1 MKREHTLLLVGIAIK
16 TAIVWGAVA
25 LLTHIIPYEGNF
37 PYGEILNEY
46 APSFLRPLANFDGL
60 HYILIARMGY
70 SQYEQAFF
78 PLFPS
83 LIHIVASLLQ
93 RNYLLAGILI
103 ANISFILGVLLLYA
117 TSKHLLE
124 KGNRFWFISLYLS
137 FPTAFFFNTLYTESV
152 FLLFVTLA
160 LLLLIKQHYAVV
172 AALLGASLTRLT
184 GVFLF
189 FPAVLIAT
197 QHKQKRWLSIISVS
211 APLIGL
217 LLYMAYLWYTTGDPL
232 YFFTAQ
238 PAFGANRS
246 TNLILLPQ
254 VYYRYLRILTTAD
267 LSVAYGVAV
276 IEVTLFTIMFV
287 AVCLEGWYLFQKNR
301 YQKLPLQTGIL
312 LFSLATLILPT
323 LTGTFSSVPRYCLF
337 SISSFLYLA
346 RIQSVG
352 VKIVL
357 CVIFAF
363 AQLLLATMFIQ
374 GYFVS

>member
-1 MKREHTLLLVGIAIK
+1 
-16 TAIVWGAVA
+16 
-25 LLTHIIPYEGNF
+25 
-37 PYGEILNEY
+37 
-46 APSFLRPLANFDGL
+46 LRPLANFDGL
-60 HYILIARMGY
+60 HYMLIARMGY

-83 LIHIVASLLQ
+83 MIHLVGNLLQ

-103 ANISFILGVLLLYA
+103 TNISFILGILLLYA
-117 TSKHLLE
+117 TSQHLLE
-124 KGNRFWFISLYLS
+124 KGNRAWFIALYLL
-137 FPTAFFFNTLYTESV
+137 FPTAFFFNALYTESV
-152 FLLFVTLA
+152 FLVFVALA
-160 LLLLIKQHYAVV
+160 LLLLIKQHNGVV
-172 AALLGASLTRLT
+172 VALLGASLTRLT

-189 FPAVLIAT
+189 FPAVLLAL
-197 QHKQKRWLSIISVS
+197 QHTQKRWLDIITIS

-217 LLYMAYLWYTTGDPL
+217 FSYMAYLWHTTGDPL

-267 LSVAYGVAV
+267 LSVAYVVAV
-276 IEVTLFTIMFV
+276 VEVTLFSIMFL
-287 AVCLEGWYLFQKNR
+287 AACLEGWYLLQQNR
-301 YQKLPLQTGIL
+301 YRTMPLHTGIL

-323 LTGTFSSVPRYCLF
+323 LTGTFSSVPRYSLL

-346 RIQSVG
+346 RMQSTSA
-352 VKIVL
+352 KTAL
-357 CVIFAF
+357 CVIFAL
-363 AQLLLATMFIQ
+363 AQVALATMFIQ